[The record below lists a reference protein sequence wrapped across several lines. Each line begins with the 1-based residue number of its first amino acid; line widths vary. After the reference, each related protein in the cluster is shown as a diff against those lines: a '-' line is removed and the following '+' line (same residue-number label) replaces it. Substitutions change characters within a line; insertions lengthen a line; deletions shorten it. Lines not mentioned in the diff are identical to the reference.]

1 MTTTIWTVLISAT
14 SLLVVGAGTL
24 FTIRWQRRSATVA
37 RLGYAF
43 ERPRVVGIE
52 ADRDTGDDEA
62 YETEVVLR
70 NLSPFPIARDKFS
83 GRPIEV
89 RLNARVL
96 QVLHVRSWPP
106 EQVRPGMP
114 VPGGKRVLVEPF
126 PFCVDREVRVR
137 VRTAE
142 APSDMRV
149 QADAPEIDFKKIRW
163 RPR

>member
-14 SLLVVGAGTL
+14 SLLVVGTGTL
-24 FTIRWQRRSATVA
+24 FTIRWQRRNATVA

-62 YETEVVLR
+62 YETEIVLR
-70 NLSPFPIARDKFS
+70 NLSPFAIAREKFS

-96 QVLHVRSWPP
+96 QVLHVRSWPA
-106 EQVRPGMP
+106 EQVRPRMP
-114 VPGGKRVLVEPF
+114 VAGGKRVLIEPF
-126 PFCVDREVRVR
+126 PFGVDREVRVR

-142 APSDMRV
+142 APHDMGV
-149 QADAPEIDFKKIRW
+149 QADAPEVDLRKIRW
-163 RPR
+163 RSR

>member
-14 SLLVVGAGTL
+14 SLLVVGTGTL
-24 FTIRWQRRSATVA
+24 FTIRWQRRNATVA

-62 YETEVVLR
+62 YETEIVLR
-70 NLSPFPIARDKFS
+70 NLSPFPIAREKFS

-96 QVLHVRSWPP
+96 QVLHVTSRPA
-106 EQVRPGMP
+106 EQVRPRMP
-114 VPGGKRVLVEPF
+114 VADGRRVLIEPF

-142 APSDMRV
+142 APHDMRV
-149 QADAPEIDFKKIRW
+149 QADAPEVDLQRIRW
-163 RPR
+163 RSR